1 MNRLDLVRLLIN
13 SNYRV
18 YDGSSYKLLMYYY
31 RKIFFD
37 KHRSRII
44 RGRLVYYTNNAEV
57 CVYKKGLFIYTI
69 QIGKIVRY
77 RENMIDKKADINIT
91 DLAKIIAADEQIRS
105 NKSINLYKS
114 LLQV

>member
-1 MNRLDLVRLLIN
+1 MINRLDLVRLLIN

-31 RKIFFD
+31 RKIFLD

-57 CVYKKGLFIYTI
+57 SVCREGLFIFAI
-69 QIGKIVRY
+69 QISRIVRY
-77 RENMIDKKADINIT
+77 RENIIDKRADINIT
-91 DLAKIIAADEQIRS
+91 DLVKIIAADEQIRS
-105 NKSINLYKS
+105 NKSISLYKS
-114 LLQV
+114 SL

>member
-1 MNRLDLVRLLIN
+1 MINRLDLVRLLIN

-31 RKIFFD
+31 RKIFLD

-44 RGRLVYYTNNAEV
+44 RSRIVYYINNAEV
-57 CVYKKGLFIYTI
+57 CVYREGLFIFTI

-77 RENMIDKKADINIT
+77 RVDLIDKRVEINIA
-91 DLAKIIAADEQIRS
+91 DLAKIIAADEQIKNRKIIDS
-105 NKSINLYKS
+105 K
-114 LLQV
+114 